1 MRARIP
7 DNLRIL
13 SGYASAFMILFTFY
27 RIGFLFAFFSKL
39 ESAGIFEILFSF
51 LIGLRFDLSVCCMLL
66 SPFILLSSAHP
77 LNRWKY
83 YSYLWALGPLPVF
96 FWAFGHLIAD
106 ILYFGETNKHLG
118 YEGFVFL
125 GPDFLVIL
133 RSFFSANPFAAASSL
148 LFILISLPTCI
159 FLYIR
164 NSFYTYKRENRIR
177 ETLSGLLLLPLLF
190 LGARGG
196 IQSRPL
202 RPSDAMTSR
211 THLVNQLALNG
222 IFTSVMDI
230 GYQSIPAHLRMSYGE
245 SVNVVRKEIGY
256 SGAEFI
262 SEEYPLLRET
272 KEKPNAST
280 PNVVL
285 ILLESWTGKYA
296 YSEGIR
302 RPAGKTVA
310 PYFESLVSEGV
321 YFPSFFASGGRT
333 TNGLLSTLTG
343 IPDGPGLTVVRTP
356 RILSRFGGL
365 GTVFKSLGYETL
377 FLHGGDAGFD
387 NMNFLFEHWGF
398 DNILDKDYF
407 DGLKRY
413 ESGPWGYYD
422 GDLLSEL
429 HEILMRQ
436 KSPLLATTLTLTTH
450 YPYRLPSSASAA
462 FPRDLEENEYF
473 DVYRYADDSIR
484 DFMEKAKK
492 APYFRDTVFIFV
504 GDHAHHR
511 NLDYFE
517 DRNVPFLIY
526 APGRIRPKLDFRI
539 SSQLDVLPTI
549 LGILGKKVRF
559 SAMGRDLLDPSLSG
573 GSAYFAF
580 GNLFGWIENN
590 WIFYSFTDK
599 VRKSSFSIRPR
610 IGETEE
616 CRNDPTLCETYHSK
630 AKSFWNLSYELM
642 NRNTIYPPEN
652 KK

>member
-1 MRARIP
+1 MRIRIP

-13 SGYASAFMILFTFY
+13 FGYTFAFMILFTIY
-27 RIGFLFAFFSKL
+27 RIGFFFTFSSKL
-39 ESAGIFEILFSF
+39 ESAPISEILVSF
-51 LIGLRFDLSVCCMLL
+51 LVGLRFDLSVCCMLL
-66 SPFILLSSAHP
+66 APFVFLSSAHP
-77 LNRWKY
+77 LNRWKP
-83 YSYLWALGPLPVF
+83 YSYLWELGPIPVF
-96 FWAFGHLIAD
+96 FWAFGHSIAD

-133 RSFFSANPFAAASSL
+133 RSFLSGNPFVAAASSVFVL
-148 LFILISLPTCI
+148 TLFPTCI
-159 FLYIR
+159 FLYIQ
-164 NSFYTYKRENRIR
+164 NSLYSYKRSERIR
-177 ETLSGLLLLPLLF
+177 ETVSGLILLPILF
-190 LGARGG
+190 VGVRGG
-196 IQSRPL
+196 LQSRPL

-211 THLVNQLALNG
+211 NYLVNQLALNG

-230 GYQSIPAHLRMSYGE
+230 GYQSIPSNLRMSYEE
-245 SVNVVRKEIGY
+245 SVRVVRKEIGY
-256 SGAEFI
+256 SGAEFV
-262 SEEYPLLRET
+262 SEEYPILRET
-272 KEKPNAST
+272 KEKSVTST

-296 YSEGIR
+296 YSEGTG
-302 RPAGKTVA
+302 RPDGKTVA
-310 PYFESLVSEGV
+310 PYFESLIPQGV

-333 TNGLLSTLTG
+333 TNGLISTLTG

-365 GTVFKSLGYETL
+365 GTLLKSLGYQTV

-398 DNILDKDYF
+398 DRILDKGYF
-407 DGLKRY
+407 DSLNRY

-422 GDLLSEL
+422 GDLLNEL
-429 HEILMRQ
+429 HEILMHQ
-436 KSPLLATTLTLTTH
+436 KSPVLITTLTLTTH
-450 YPYRLPSSASAA
+450 YPYKLPSSAKPV
-462 FPRDLEENEYF
+462 FPLELEENEYF
-473 DVYRYADDSIR
+473 NVYRYADDSIR
-484 DFMEKAKK
+484 NFMEKAKN
-492 APYFRDTVFIFV
+492 ASYFRDTVFIFV
-504 GDHAHHR
+504 GDHSHHR
-511 NLDYFE
+511 NLDYYE

-526 APGRIRPKLDFRI
+526 APGRIRPKLDYRI
-539 SSQLDVLPTI
+539 SSQLDVLPTV

-559 SAMGRDLLDPSLSG
+559 SAMGRDLLDPSLAG
-573 GSAYFAF
+573 GGAYFAF

-599 VRKSSFSIRPR
+599 IRKSSFSIRPR

-616 CRNDPTLCETYHSK
+616 CKEDPALCETYHSK

-642 NRNTIYPPEN
+642 NRNKIYPSET